1 MAEEKSGLLEGM
13 LVGGL
18 IGLALG
24 VLFAPAAGEKSRA
37 FLKAKLEEV
46 GLEGLVD
53 KFSEALTAGQ
63 TEVDRLLAE
72 DEMSEGGGSLICKC
86 T

>member
-1 MAEEKSGLLEGM
+1 MAEERSGLLEGM

-18 IGLALG
+18 IGLAVG

-37 FLKAKLEEV
+37 FLKAKLAES

-53 KFSEALTAGQ
+53 NFSEALAVGQ
-63 TEVDRLLAE
+63 AEIDRVLEE
-72 DEMSEGGGSLICKC
+72 DEMSEGEGV
-86 T
+86 

>member
-1 MAEEKSGLLEGM
+1 MAEERSGLLEGM

-18 IGLALG
+18 LGLAVG

-37 FLKAKLEEV
+37 FLKAKLEEA

-63 TEVDRLLAE
+63 AEVDRALQE
-72 DEMSEGGGSLICKC
+72 DEMSEGEGV
-86 T
+86 